1 MNVVD
6 LPNIYS
12 TSSNGAYEYASNLAI
27 GEVQHKYGDFIY
39 DEKLNVLIQS
49 EESSLV
55 SASEIAEKLN
65 EYVINWH
72 SETMFLSSSK
82 RYENRW
88 YKEIVMLGVEA
99 VPDMISAMLSH
110 DTDLFEALIRITG
123 ENPIKD
129 EHRGIMREMKNDFIS
144 WWDENGGKYS
154 RVSKC

>member
-12 TSSNGAYEYASNLAI
+12 TFSNAAYEYVAEEKGSLQRYDNF
-27 GEVQHKYGDFIY
+27 HY
-39 DEKLNVLIQS
+39 DEDLNILTRMNDD
-49 EESSLV
+49 V
-55 SASEIAEKLN
+55 SNAMEVAEALH
-65 EYVINWH
+65 EYIKNWH

-144 WWDENGGKYS
+144 WWEENKGKYG